1 MSKLS
6 LAQARVI
13 VTAAL
18 DHATAIDAKPLT
30 VAVLDAGGHLVLL
43 ERQDGASAL
52 RPEVAQA
59 KAATAINLGKSSRA
73 IAEDAA
79 ARPAFVGALAA
90 LAGGRVIPAAGGL
103 AFRDEG
109 GNIAGAIGITGDTS
123 DRDEDCAL
131 AGLKAGGFVADT

>member
-6 LAQARVI
+6 LEDARSI
-13 VTAAL
+13 VRAAL
-18 DHATAIDAKPLT
+18 DHAATIDAKPLT
-30 VAVLDAGGHLVLL
+30 VAVLDDGGHLVML

-79 ARPAFVGALAA
+79 ARPTFVSALSA
-90 LAGGRVIPAAGGL
+90 LAGGRVLPAAGGF
-103 AFRDEG
+103 AFRNTKGDV
-109 GNIAGAIGITGDTS
+109 AGAIGITGDTS
-123 DRDEDCAL
+123 DRDEECAI
-131 AGLKAGGFVADT
+131 AGAKAAGFSPDL

>member
-6 LAQARVI
+6 LQEARSMVKS
-13 VTAAL
+13 AL
-18 DHATAIDAKPLT
+18 DHAAAIDAKPLT
-30 VAVLDAGGHLVLL
+30 VAILDDGGHLIML

-79 ARPAFVGALAA
+79 ARPAFVGALSA
-90 LAGGRVIPAAGGL
+90 LAGGRVIPAAGGF
-103 AFRDEG
+103 AFRNAKGE
-109 GNIAGAIGITGDTS
+109 IAGAIGITGDTS
-123 DRDEDCAL
+123 DRDEECAI
-131 AGLKAGGFVADT
+131 AGAKAGGFAPEI